1 MNSITLKT
9 SENYTG
15 IKKTIDKVYIISNQ
29 HFHVSLNFIYILVA
43 RKKKSQ
49 FLGKASFTNDLK
61 YLQKSNGLMVNP
73 LKQGKAFNGGK
84 QQKTTPINLHPHCH
98 HW

>member
-1 MNSITLKT
+1 MNSVTLRT
-9 SENYTG
+9 SEKYTE
-15 IKKTIDKVYIISNQ
+15 IKNTIDKVYFISNQ
-29 HFHVSLNFIYILVA
+29 HFHVSLNFTYILVA

-61 YLQKSNGLMVNP
+61 YLQKSNGLIVNL

-84 QQKTTPINLHPHCH
+84 
-98 HW
+98 